1 MPVELSTIQITALV
15 LIALVVIFLTIAFY
29 YFKRHRYH
37 SKHIVPRIKD
47 WVFLEIQMPKEG
59 SEDKDQ
65 QRPKS
70 EEEKKALIAVAEQL
84 FTTLSES
91 GHNKGW
97 LLGKDYYSFEI
108 ACTEK
113 KISFYINCPK
123 HLQQLV
129 EKQVQAQYPHAF
141 VEEVKGYNPFQKGGT
156 IEVMELELNKQYV
169 YPYRTYKTMESDPL
183 NSLTNAMS
191 KLQENEGAA
200 IQIILSPAGTFWQ
213 SRPRHM
219 ALEIQQGKNPEMVER
234 GHVYK
239 LLIGFARSVGRSM
252 AGIGNGNQNYQGS
265 HAHKDLSGYASP
277 IQLTPMQNEI
287 VKKLEEKASRP
298 GYKTNIR
305 LITSST
311 TPGSAEIHM
320 RNLTAAFLQYNM
332 PPFNGLHPKN
342 RDKNDVLKDYIFRVF
357 RDNGAH
363 GILNTEELSSIW
375 HLPTPYI
382 ETPNI
387 KWLVSKKA
395 PPPVNLPKEGL
406 LLGRSIYRGQETKV
420 FMERDDRRRHM
431 YIIGRT
437 GSGKTEIMKYMSV
450 QDIKNGEGLCVID
463 PHGDFIEDILPHIP
477 KERAEDVIL
486 FEPFDMDRPMGLN
499 MLQVDS
505 EEQKDFA
512 VQEMI
517 QIFYKLVTDPAM
529 LGPMFE
535 HNMRNAMLTLMADE
549 EHPGTITDIPR
560 IFTDMEFQK
569 YKVSKLKDPVVRLFW
584 EKEMA
589 KTSDF
594 HKSEMLGYL
603 ISKVGRFVENAM
615 MRNIVGQPKSAFNFR
630 EVMDKK
636 KILLINLAKGKV
648 GEINAKLLGLI
659 IVSKIQMAALSRAD
673 TKEDNRPDFY
683 LYVDEFQNF
692 ITDAFSSILS
702 EARKYHLNLIVAHQ
716 YLGQLEQQAG
726 AQGAGSKDLRDAV
739 FGNAGTMVCFR
750 IGAEDSEIMAKEFKP
765 TFNEFDLVNVD
776 RYNAF
781 LKLMINGTASKPF
794 NVATYPLLRNGNEE
808 QAKAIRQLSRLK
820 HGRARAE
827 VEEEI
832 LEAGQVAE
840 NMAAALPDIERGL

>member
-1 MPVELSTIQITALV
+1 MNFELSTINVAVLV
-15 LIALVVIFLTIAFY
+15 LAGLIAIFIAVFFY
-29 YFKRHRYH
+29 YYKRHVYH
-37 SKHIVPRIKD
+37 TKHVIPRIKD
-47 WVFLEIQMPKEG
+47 WVFLEIQMPKDGAPE
-59 SEDKDQ
+59 KDD

-70 EEEKKALIAVAEQL
+70 EEEKKLLIAVAEQL

-97 LLGKDYYSFEI
+97 LLGKDYFSFEI
-108 ACTEK
+108 ACTDK
-113 KISFYINCPK
+113 KISFYVNCPK

-129 EKQVQAQYPHAF
+129 EKQIQAQYPHAYI
-141 VEEVKGYNPFQKGGT
+141 EQIKGYNPFQKDGNL
-156 IEVMELELNKQYV
+156 EVEELQLNKQSV
-169 YPYRTYKTMESDPL
+169 YPFRTYKNMESDPL

-191 KLQENEGAA
+191 KLTENEGAA
-200 IQIILSPAGTFWQ
+200 VQFIISPAGTSWQ
-213 SRPRHM
+213 GRPRHM

-234 GHVYK
+234 GQVYRV
-239 LLIGFARSVGRSM
+239 LIGFVRALGRAMSGTK
-252 AGIGNGNQNYQGS
+252 ANGQGS
-265 HAHKDLSGYASP
+265 HAHKDLSGYGSP
-277 IQLTPMQNEI
+277 IQLTPMQQEI

-298 GYKTNIR
+298 GYKTNVR
-305 LITSST
+305 LVTSSS
-311 TPGSAEIHM
+311 TPGSAAVHM
-320 RNLTAAFLQYNM
+320 RNLMSAFLQFNM
-332 PPFNGLHPKN
+332 PPFNGFRVKKRN
-342 RDKNDVLKDYIFRVF
+342 KNDILKDYIFRVF
-357 RDNGAH
+357 RDNGSQ
-363 GILNTEELSSIW
+363 GLLNTEELASLW

-387 KWLVSKKA
+387 KWLISKKA

-406 LLGRSIYRGQETKV
+406 LLGRNIYRGVDSKV
-420 FMERDDRRRHM
+420 FIERDDRRRHM

-450 QDIKNGEGLCVID
+450 QDIQNGEGLCVID

-486 FEPFDMDRPMGLN
+486 FEPFDMERPMGLN

-517 QIFYKLVTDPAM
+517 SIFYKLVTDPAM

-560 IFTDMEFQK
+560 IFTDTEFQK
-569 YKVSKLKDPVVRLFW
+569 YKVSKVKDPVVRLFW

-615 MRNIVGQPKSAFNFR
+615 MRNIVGQSKSAFNFR
-630 EVMDKK
+630 EVMDNK

-659 IVSKIQMAALSRAD
+659 IVSKLQMAALSRANV
-673 TKEDNRPDFY
+673 KEDVRPDFY

-702 EARKYHLNLIVAHQ
+702 EARKYRLNLIVAHQ

-726 AQGAGSKDLRDAV
+726 AQGAASKDLRDAV

-750 IGAEDSEIMAKEFKP
+750 IGAEDSEVMAKEFKP
-765 TFNEFDLVNVD
+765 VFNEFDLVNVD
-776 RYNAF
+776 RYNAYI
-781 LKLMINGTASKPF
+781 KLMVQGTASKPF
-794 NVATYPLLRNGNEE
+794 NMATYPLLRNGNDQ
-808 QAKAIRQLSRLK
+808 QAAAIRQLSRLK
-820 HGRARAE
+820 YGRSRVE

-840 NMAAALPDIERGL
+840 NMAETLPNVERGL

>member
-1 MPVELSTIQITALV
+1 MNFELSTFNITVLV
-15 LIALVVIFLTIAFY
+15 LVGLTAIFFAVLFY
-29 YFKRHRYH
+29 YYKIHRYH
-37 SKHIVPRIKD
+37 TKHVVPRIET

-59 SEDKDQ
+59 SPDKEDS
-65 QRPKS
+65 RPKS
-70 EEEKKALIAVAEQL
+70 EEEKKVLIAVAEQL

-91 GHNKGW
+91 SHDKGW
-97 LLGKDYYSFEI
+97 LLGKDYFSFEI

-113 KISFYINCPK
+113 KIAFYVNCPR

-129 EKQVQAQYPHAF
+129 EKQIQAQYPHAF
-141 VEEVKGYNPFQKGGT
+141 IEEVPGYNPFQKDGKV
-156 IEVMELELNKQYV
+156 EVTELVLNKQYV
-169 YPYRTYKTMESDPL
+169 YPFRTYKTTESDPL

-191 KLQENEGAA
+191 KLSENEGAV
-200 IQIILSPAGTFWQ
+200 IQYIISPAGTSWQ
-213 SRPRHM
+213 GRPRHM
-219 ALEIQQGKNPEMVER
+219 ALEIQQGKNPQMVER
-234 GHVYK
+234 GHVYRFF
-239 LLIGFARSVGRSM
+239 IGFFRSLGKALAGVGSG
-252 AGIGNGNQNYQGS
+252 ANQSS
-265 HAHKDLSGYASP
+265 HAHKDLSGYSSP
-277 IQLTPMQNEI
+277 IQLTPMQQEI

-298 GYKTNIR
+298 GFKTNIR
-305 LITSST
+305 LVTSSS
-311 TPGSAEIHM
+311 TPGNADVHM
-320 RNLTAAFLQYNM
+320 RNLLSSFLQYNM
-332 PPFNGLHPKN
+332 PPFNGLRVKK
-342 RDKNDVLKDYIFRVF
+342 REKNDVLKDFIFRVF
-357 RDNGAH
+357 RDYGNKS
-363 GILNTEELSSIW
+363 ILNTEELASLW

-395 PPPVNLPKEGL
+395 PPPVNLPSEGI
-406 LLGRSIYRGQETKV
+406 LLGRNIYRGQETKV
-420 FMERDDRRRHM
+420 FMQRDDRRRHM
-431 YIIGRT
+431 YVIGRT

-450 QDIKNGEGLCVID
+450 QDIKNGEGLCIID

-486 FEPFDMDRPMGLN
+486 FEPFDMDRPLGLN
-499 MLQVDS
+499 MLEVDS

-517 QIFYKLVTDPAM
+517 SIFYKLVTDPAM

-560 IFTDMEFQK
+560 IFTDTEFQK
-569 YKVSKLKDPVVRLFW
+569 YKVSKLKDPVVKLFW

-603 ISKVGRFVENAM
+603 ISKVGRFVENSM
-615 MRNIVGQPKSAFNFR
+615 MRNIVGQSKSAFNFR

-659 IVSKIQMAALSRAD
+659 IVSKLQMAALSRAD
-673 TKEDNRPDFY
+673 VKESERPDFY

-702 EARKYHLNLIVAHQ
+702 EARKYRLNLIVAHQ

-726 AQGAGSKDLRDAV
+726 AQGAASKDLRDAV

-750 IGAEDSEIMAKEFKP
+750 IGAEDSETMAKEFKP
-765 TFNEFDLVNVD
+765 TFNEFDLVNID
-776 RYNAF
+776 RYNAY

-794 NVATYPLLRNGNEE
+794 NMATYPLLRNGNEE

-820 HGRARAE
+820 HGRPRAE
-827 VEEEI
+827 VEQEI

-840 NMAAALPDIERGL
+840 RMSEALPDIERSL

>member
-1 MPVELSTIQITALV
+1 MPVELSATSIALVV
-15 LIALVVIFLTIAFY
+15 LIALIVVFAAVFFY
-29 YFKRHRYH
+29 YYKRHIYH
-37 SKHIVPRIKD
+37 TKHVVPRIQD
-47 WVFLEIQMPKEG
+47 WVFLEILMPKE
-59 SEDKDQ
+59 SSTDKDE
-65 QRPKS
+65 QRPKT
-70 EEEKKALIAVAEQL
+70 EEEKKLLISVAEQL
-84 FTTLSES
+84 FTTLSEA
-91 GHNKGW
+91 GHSKGW
-97 LLGKDYYSFEI
+97 LLGNDYFSFEI
-108 ACTEK
+108 ACTDK
-113 KISFYINCPK
+113 KISFYVNCPK

-129 EKQVQAQYPHAF
+129 EKQIQAQYPHAF
-141 VEEVKGYNPFQKGGT
+141 IEQIPGYNPFQKDGKV
-156 IEVMELELNKQYV
+156 EVEELQLTKQYV
-169 YPYRTYKTMESDPL
+169 YPIRTYKTTESDPL
-183 NSLTNAMS
+183 NALTNAMS
-191 KLQENEGAA
+191 KLAENEGAV
-200 IQIILSPAGTFWQ
+200 IQYIISPAGTSW
-213 SRPRHM
+213 SGRPRHM

-234 GHVYK
+234 GHVYR
-239 LLIGFARSVGRSM
+239 LLIGFMRGLGRGL
-252 AGIGNGNQNYQGS
+252 AGIGSGS
-265 HAHKDLSGYASP
+265 QQHQPSHTHKDLSGYSSP
-277 IQLTPMQNEI
+277 IQLTPMQQEI

-298 GYKTNIR
+298 GYKVNIR
-305 LITSST
+305 LMTSSP
-311 TPGSAEIHM
+311 TPGSAQSHM
-320 RNLTAAFLQYNM
+320 RNILASFLQFNM
-332 PPFNGLHPKN
+332 PPFNGFRVKK
-342 RDKNDVLKDYIFRVF
+342 RDKNDILKDYIFRVF
-357 RDNGAH
+357 RDNGQQS
-363 GILNTEELSSIW
+363 ILNTEELASLW

-387 KWLVSKKA
+387 KWLISKKA
-395 PPPVNLPKEGL
+395 PPPVNLPREGL
-406 LLGRSIYRGQETKV
+406 LMGRSVYRGQETKV
-420 FMERDDRRRHM
+420 FIQRDDRRRHM

-450 QDIKNGEGLCVID
+450 QDIKNGEGLCIID
-463 PHGDFIEDILPHIP
+463 PHGDFIEDVLPHIP

-517 QIFYKLVTDPAM
+517 SIFYKLVTDPAM

-549 EHPGTITDIPR
+549 EHPGTIADIPR
-560 IFTDMEFQK
+560 IFTDNEFQR
-569 YKVSKLKDPVVRLFW
+569 YKLSKVKDPVVRLFW

-673 TKEDNRPDFY
+673 TREDDRPDFY

-702 EARKYHLNLIVAHQ
+702 EARKYHLSLIVAHQ

-726 AQGAGSKDLRDAV
+726 AQGAASKDLRDAV

-794 NVATYPLLRNGNEE
+794 NMATYPLLKNGNEQ
-808 QAKAIRQLSRLK
+808 QAQAIRQLSRLK
-820 HGRARAE
+820 FGRPRAE
-827 VEEEI
+827 VEEE
-832 LEAGQVAE
+832 LLQASQVAE
-840 NMAAALPDIERGL
+840 NMSEALPNIERGL

>member
-1 MPVELSTIQITALV
+1 MDFGLSTINIAVLV
-15 LIALVVIFLTIAFY
+15 LVGLIAIFGAVFFY
-29 YFKRHRYH
+29 YYKRHVYH
-37 SKHIVPRIKD
+37 TKHVVPRIQD
-47 WVFLEIQMPKEG
+47 WVFLEIQMPKDG
-59 SEDKDQ
+59 SSDKNDE
-65 QRPKS
+65 RPKS
-70 EEEKKALIAVAEQL
+70 EEEKKLLIGIAEQL

-113 KISFYINCPK
+113 KISFYVNCPK

-129 EKQVQAQYPHAF
+129 EKQIQAQYPHAYIEQ
-141 VEEVKGYNPFQKGGT
+141 VPGYNPFQKDGKV
-156 IEVMELELNKQYV
+156 EVEELQLMKQYI
-169 YPYRTYKTMESDPL
+169 YPFRTYKTTETDPL
-183 NSLTNAMS
+183 NALTNAMS
-191 KLQENEGAA
+191 KLNENEGAA
-200 IQIILSPAGTFWQ
+200 IQYIISPAGTAWQ
-213 SRPRHM
+213 GRPRHM
-219 ALEIQQGKNPEMVER
+219 ALEIQQGKNPELVER
-234 GHVYK
+234 GHVYR
-239 LLIGFARSVGRSM
+239 LLIGFMRGVGKALL
-252 AGIGNGNQNYQGS
+252 AGVGKGGQKPGS
-265 HAHKDLSGYASP
+265 HSHKDLSGYGSP
-277 IQLTPMQNEI
+277 IQLTPMQQEI

-298 GYKTNIR
+298 GYKVNIR
-305 LITSST
+305 LVTSST
-311 TPGSAEIHM
+311 TPGNANSHM
-320 RNLTAAFLQYNM
+320 RNLMSSFLQYNM
-332 PPFNGLHPKN
+332 APFNGFRIKK

-357 RDNGAH
+357 RDNGRQ
-363 GILNTEELSSIW
+363 GILNTEELASLW

-387 KWLVSKKA
+387 KWLISKKA
-395 PPPVNLPKEGL
+395 PAPVNLPNEGL
-406 LLGRSIYRGQETKV
+406 LLGRNIYRGQETKV
-420 FMERDDRRRHM
+420 FMQRDDRRRHT
-431 YIIGRT
+431 YVIGRT

-450 QDIKNGEGLCVID
+450 QDIKNGEGLCIID

-486 FEPFDMDRPMGLN
+486 FEPFDMDRPLGLN
-499 MLQVDS
+499 MLEVDS

-517 QIFYKLVTDPAM
+517 SIFYKLVTDPAM

-569 YKVSKLKDPVVRLFW
+569 YKVSKLKDPVVKLFW

-615 MRNIVGQPKSAFNFR
+615 MRNIVGQSKSAFNFR

-659 IVSKIQMAALSRAD
+659 IVSKLQMAALSRAD
-673 TKEDNRPDFY
+673 MKEADRPDFY

-702 EARKYHLNLIVAHQ
+702 EARKYRLNLIVAHQ
-716 YLGQLEQQAG
+716 YLGQLEQAAG
-726 AQGAGSKDLRDAV
+726 AQGAASKDLRDAV

-750 IGAEDSEIMAKEFKP
+750 IGAEDSEVMAKEFKP
-765 TFNEFDLVNVD
+765 TFNEFDLVNID
-776 RYNAF
+776 RYNAY

-794 NVATYPLLRNGNEE
+794 NMATYPLCLRNGNEE
-808 QAKAIRQLSRLK
+808 QAKAIRQLSR
-820 HGRARAE
+820 A
-827 VEEEI
+827 
-832 LEAGQVAE
+832 
-840 NMAAALPDIERGL
+840 